1 MPYIGQTP
9 QIGNFVKLDDISSQF
24 NSVLSTFNTTVSG
37 EPYTVSN
44 PYATLIVAGG
54 NVLQP
59 EVDYNFNSST
69 ISFATAPT
77 SAWLNNF
84 WVIVYGDVLDS
95 GIPSDGTIT
104 NAKLTD
110 NTLQYDK
117 LSATLKARLIAN
129 SIIFGT

>member
-9 QIGNFVKLDDISSQF
+9 QVGNFVKLDNISTQF
-24 NSVLSTFNTTVSG
+24 NGVLSSFATTVSD

-44 PYATLIVAGG
+44 PYATLVVAAG

-59 EVDYNFNSST
+59 EIDYNFNNDT

-77 SAWLNNF
+77 TAWLNNF
-84 WVIVYGDVLDS
+84 WIIVYGDVLDS

-110 NTLQYDK
+110 GTLQYDK
-117 LSATLKARLIAN
+117 LSATLKARLVAT
-129 SIIFGT
+129 SIIYGT

>member
-9 QIGNFVKLDDISSQF
+9 QIGNFVKLDDISDQF
-24 NSVLSTFNTTVSG
+24 NSIISSFVTEVSG
-37 EPYTVSN
+37 EPYAVSN
-44 PYATLIVAGG
+44 PYATLVVAGG

-59 EVDYNFNSST
+59 EVDYNFNNDT

-84 WVIVYGDVLDS
+84 WIIVYGDVLDS
-95 GIPSDGTIT
+95 GIPSGGTIS
-104 NAKLTD
+104 NAILPD
-110 NTLQYDK
+110 SILQYDK
-117 LSATLKARLIAN
+117 LSAVLKARLIAN

>member
-9 QIGNFVKLDDISSQF
+9 QIGNFVKLDDISDQF
-24 NSVLSTFNTTVSG
+24 DSIISSFVTEVSG

-44 PYATLIVAGG
+44 PYATLVVAGG

-59 EVDYNFNSST
+59 EVDYNFNNDT

-84 WVIVYGDVLDS
+84 WIIVYGDVLDS
-95 GIPSDGTIT
+95 GIPSDGTIS
-104 NAKLTD
+104 NAKLAD
-110 NTLQYDK
+110 STLQYDK
-117 LSATLKARLIAN
+117 LSAVLKARLIAN